1 MGQAEGRITA
11 SVSIVIPLY
20 NQLEYTRGCLKSLR
34 RTTSDDA
41 IELILVDNASS
52 DGTVDYLQTVPGL
65 VLIANQENRGFAGA
79 CNQGI
84 QAASGE
90 WIVVMNN
97 DVILS
102 QGWLQGLLS
111 AAAEYRLDMVS
122 PAIREGSRNYDLEAY
137 AEELTSRMRSV
148 VRSGTVNGI
157 CFMAHRRVF
166 ETIGVF
172 DENFRIGQYEDKDLF
187 LRARLAGFRL
197 GTVGAAFIHHFG
209 SITQKA
215 VGARRETRDYALANK
230 AYFSRKWQLPWWKR
244 LSERSWNK
252 LENRLRSLR
261 EKQRYGHTLM
271 EKWIDGQLHYD

>member
-1 MGQAEGRITA
+1 MGQADERIAAT
-11 SVSIVIPLY
+11 VSIVIPLY
-20 NQLEYTRGCLKSLR
+20 NQLEYTRGCLESLR
-34 RTTSDDA
+34 RTTSVDV
-41 IELILVDNASS
+41 ELILVDNASS
-52 DGTVDYLQTVPGL
+52 DGTADYLQTVPGL
-65 VLIANQENRGFAGA
+65 MVIANRENRGFAGA

-84 QAASGE
+84 LAASGE
-90 WIVVMNN
+90 WVVVMNN
-97 DVILS
+97 DVILGN
-102 QGWLQGLLS
+102 GWLQGLLS
-111 AAAEYRLDMVS
+111 AAAEHKLDMVS
-122 PAIREGSRNYDLEAY
+122 PAIREGNLNYDLERY
-137 AEELTSRMRSV
+137 AEELTSRMKSV

-157 CFMAHRRVF
+157 CFMANRKVF

-187 LRARLAGFRL
+187 LRARRAGFRL

-244 LSERSWNK
+244 LSERTWSK
-252 LENRLRSLR
+252 LKNRLHSIR

-271 EKWIDGQLHYD
+271 EKWIDGQLSYE

>member
-1 MGQAEGRITA
+1 MPETTGRIATG
-11 SVSIVIPLY
+11 VSIVIPLY
-20 NQLEYTRGCLKSLR
+20 NQLGYTRGCLESLAV
-34 RTTSDDA
+34 TTSPDVE
-41 IELILVDNASS
+41 IILVDNASS

-111 AAAEYRLDMVS
+111 AAAEHRLDMVS

-187 LRARLAGFRL
+187 LRARRAGFRL

-215 VGARRETRDYALANK
+215 IGARREMPGYARANK
-230 AYFSRKWQLPWWKR
+230 EYFSRKWRLPWWRRSLMRQWDHLMTR
-244 LSERSWNK
+244 LH
-252 LENRLRSLR
+252 SLR
-261 EKQRYGHTLM
+261 EKRRYGHTLM
-271 EKWIDGQLHYD
+271 EKWIDGRLVYE

>member
-20 NQLEYTRGCLKSLR
+20 NQLEYTRGCLESLR

-111 AAAEYRLDMVS
+111 AAAEHRLDMVS

-137 AEELTSRMRSV
+137 AKELTSRMRSV
-148 VRSGTVNGI
+148 VRSGAVNGI

-252 LENRLRSLR
+252 LKNRLRSLR
-261 EKQRYGHTLM
+261 EKQRYGYTLM

>member
-1 MGQAEGRITA
+1 MGQADGRITA
-11 SVSIVIPLY
+11 PVSIVIPLY
-20 NQLEYTRGCLKSLR
+20 NQLEYTRGCLESLR
-34 RTTSDDA
+34 RTTSDA
-41 IELILVDNASS
+41 IELILVDNASN
-52 DGTVDYLQTVPGL
+52 DGTVDYLQTLPGL

-111 AAAEYRLDMVS
+111 AAAEHRLDMVS

-187 LRARLAGFRL
+187 LRARRAGFRL
-197 GTVGAAFIHHFG
+197 GSVGSAFIHHFG

-244 LSERSWNK
+244 LSERSWNRLK
-252 LENRLRSLR
+252 NRLRSLR

>member
-1 MGQAEGRITA
+1 MGQVNERIATM
-11 SVSIVIPLY
+11 VSIVIPLY
-20 NQLEYTRGCLKSLR
+20 NQLEYTRDCLESLR
-34 RTTSDDA
+34 RTTSEDV
-41 IELILVDNASS
+41 ELILVDNASS
-52 DGTVDYLQTVPGL
+52 DGTADYLKTMPDL
-65 VLIANQENRGFAGA
+65 VVIANLENRGFAGA

-84 QAASGE
+84 LAASGE

-102 QGWLQGLLS
+102 NGWLQGLLS
-111 AAAEYRLDMVS
+111 AAAEHKLDMVS
-122 PAIREGSRNYDLEAY
+122 PAIREGSLNYDLERY
-137 AEELTSRMRSV
+137 AEELTSRMKSV

-157 CFMAHRRVF
+157 CFMANRKVF

-187 LRARLAGFRL
+187 LRARRAGFRL

-209 SITQKA
+209 SVTQKA

-244 LSERSWNK
+244 LSERTCSK
-252 LENRLRSLR
+252 LKNRLHSIR
-261 EKQRYGHTLM
+261 EKQLYGHTLM
-271 EKWIDGQLHYD
+271 EKWIDGQLSYE

>member
-1 MGQAEGRITA
+1 MGQPDRRITA
-11 SVSIVIPLY
+11 PVSIVIPLY
-20 NQLEYTRGCLKSLR
+20 NQLEYTRGCLESLR

-52 DGTVDYLQTVPGL
+52 DGTVGYLQTLPGL

-111 AAAEYRLDMVS
+111 AAAEHRLDMVS

-187 LRARLAGFRL
+187 LRARRAGFRL

-230 AYFSRKWQLPWWKR
+230 AYFSHKWQLPWWKR
-244 LSERSWNK
+244 LSERAWNR
-252 LENRLRSLR
+252 LENRLHSLR

>member
-1 MGQAEGRITA
+1 MGQIDGRIA
-11 SVSIVIPLY
+11 AAISVVIPLY
-20 NQLEYTRGCLKSLR
+20 NQLEYTRGCLESLW
-34 RTTSDDA
+34 RTTSADV
-41 IELILVDNASS
+41 ELILVDNASS
-52 DGTVDYLQTVPGL
+52 DGTVGYLQTVPGL
-65 VLIANQENRGFAGA
+65 VLIANRENRGFAGA

-84 QAASGE
+84 ISASGQ

-102 QGWLQGLLS
+102 NGWLQGLLS
-111 AAAEYRLDMVS
+111 AAAEHQLDMVS
-122 PAIREGSRNYDLEAY
+122 PAIREGDLNYDLESY
-137 AEELTSRMRSV
+137 AEELTSRMKPV

-157 CFMAHRRVF
+157 CFMARRRVF

-187 LRARLAGFRL
+187 LRARRAGFRL

-244 LSERSWNK
+244 LSERTW
-252 LENRLRSLR
+252 NRLKNRLHSLR
-261 EKQRYGHTLM
+261 EKRRYGHTLL
-271 EKWIDGQLHYD
+271 EKWIDGRLMYE

>member
-1 MGQAEGRITA
+1 MGQADGRITA
-11 SVSIVIPLY
+11 PVSIVIPLY
-20 NQLEYTRGCLKSLR
+20 NQLEYTRSCLESLR
-34 RTTSDDA
+34 RTTSNDA

-111 AAAEYRLDMVS
+111 AAAEHRLDMVS
-122 PAIREGSRNYDLEAY
+122 PAIREGRRNYDLEAY

-244 LSERSWNK
+244 LYERNWNK

>member
-1 MGQAEGRITA
+1 MGQTDGRIA
-11 SVSIVIPLY
+11 APVSIVIPLY
-20 NQLEYTRGCLKSLR
+20 NQLEYTRGCLESLR
-34 RTTSDDA
+34 RTTVADV
-41 IELILVDNASS
+41 ELILVDNASS
-52 DGTVDYLQTVPGL
+52 DGTADYLQTVPDL
-65 VLIANQENRGFAGA
+65 VLIANRENRGFAGA

-84 QAASGE
+84 LAASGE

-97 DVILS
+97 DVVLS

-111 AAAEYRLDMVS
+111 AAGERQLDMVS
-122 PAIREGSRNYDLEAY
+122 PAIREGDLNYDLEPY
-137 AEELTSRMRSV
+137 AEELTNRMKSV

-187 LRARLAGFRL
+187 LRARRAGFRL

-230 AYFSRKWQLPWWKR
+230 AYFSRKWHLPWWKR
-244 LSERSWNK
+244 LSERSWNRLK
-252 LENRLRSLR
+252 NRLHSLR
-261 EKQRYGHTLM
+261 EKRRYGHTLM
-271 EKWIDGQLHYD
+271 EKWVDGLLRYE